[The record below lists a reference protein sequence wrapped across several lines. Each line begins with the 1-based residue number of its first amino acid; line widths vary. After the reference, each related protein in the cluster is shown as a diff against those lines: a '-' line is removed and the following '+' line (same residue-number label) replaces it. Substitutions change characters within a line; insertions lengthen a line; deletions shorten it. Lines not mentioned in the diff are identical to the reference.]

1 MRDDNIEQTDES
13 TDTGLP
19 IEDDGE
25 LTMLADDQ
33 NEVVEAYR
41 DGDRFVVAPASSGTG
56 KTTLA
61 TRAATDGVYRDLATN
76 GKPGGLLFTTFTK
89 RAARQAR
96 ERMIAELETYVA
108 ERRTAGTDQ
117 GDPLCE
123 NWNSVRT
130 WLHETADVRTLDSVF
145 IEWYEEIA
153 RMTDLP
159 MDISVGDAG
168 GHSELLDRA
177 YQTLSSERTTDPHL
191 DAALTVLERRYGT
204 TQTQTGH
211 VPWVPK
217 VSQLHQKC
225 REFGKPPG
233 WGAQKL
239 RENVQACFP
248 VGHPENAN
256 DVADAVAALSN
267 DSVAP
272 EHISDEWV
280 AYTQATYDATERLA
294 SSLATVLKAF
304 AGAYD
309 GAVRESG
316 ILTHHD
322 VTYYVMAALD
332 EELPGA
338 ETLGDAA
345 GFVALLR
352 ERYDHVIIDEMQDTS
367 YSQIRLLSWLFPKD
381 MDDVEG
387 LGIGDLKQS
396 VYGWRSADPALF
408 AEIIGVEEAPSG
420 ALLGVNDVLC
430 HELTASYRS
439 HPHIIGA
446 VNGLFPAVFSD
457 PNRGAEGRFP
467 VPYQPLY
474 DRRVPTDEDDPHIH
488 VIELPS
494 EPRRDIESAEAP
506 SRVASRLR
514 GAVDEGLLSI
524 DRNQAL
530 VGDPDTTPDLQPMTD
545 GDIALIFRAGTYMEA
560 YAQTLSEYGFKT
572 AVLSGDNLFETPEV
586 RMLRGLLEAVAD
598 FAQPTSVR
606 WLAESAFT
614 TMDSATIDV
623 LDGSGFDLDTAL
635 EAIEHDLAA
644 ATDPAVA
651 EKLEAVR
658 SQITALTAL
667 RDDLRVA
674 RHGPKEALLRRL
686 VDSSAL
692 EPLLLGTAGG
702 FGKNANVERFINIV
716 TKWESDEPLSLQAL
730 LKRVGRMADDSGEEH
745 ASVDGPEVAVTADE
759 YADDTVLILT
769 AHKAKG
775 LEFKTVVLPDL
786 HRKIQGWNFN
796 DQEFVTDREL
806 GLAVRPWA
814 DGAARPSQAPSNN
827 SFDNFWHTDSPDQW
841 EDCGQTWLTAE
852 RDPSWG
858 SNPGVRQHEHP
869 LAGVIGD
876 SVAEE
881 WRVLYV
887 AITRACD
894 HLILP
899 LHEPFTWAEPAHT
912 WGATLW
918 EALDLN
924 TDGGPVQ
931 RAPGLDVD
939 GNPVGIPVGYNT
951 LPQGDPVDVPELGY
965 ANRRLAGTYRQRA
978 GDGIETSSL
987 PPAAPEAEARTAP
1000 EKVTPS
1006 DFYELLDDSEAILQ
1020 SMSPEVSVLTGPAPV
1035 VPASYPGGLKAG
1047 TWGDVAHSA
1056 AELAIEATVDPAVLK
1071 AGCAEAREVA
1081 REAVE
1086 QELGDV
1092 YDDSILGEVTERIVD
1107 DILPALGATETYR
1120 EAIGAAHHLPELPTA
1135 GTYKNATG
1143 RVWLE
1148 GEYDLLYEDD
1158 RWVLAEFKTGT
1169 PPTTSPWTAHEKFVD
1184 YCLQLALYRWL
1195 LEAERGVLEI
1205 DRFRLVYLWPEPI
1218 EFEIQLERGG
1228 IETALDEIVEGRP
1241 VGDD

>member
-1 MRDDNIEQTDES
+1 MRDDNIAQTDES
-13 TDTGLP
+13 TDTGIP
-19 IEDDGE
+19 IVDDSR
-25 LTMLADDQ
+25 LIMLADDQ
-33 NEVVEAYR
+33 NEVVDAYR
-41 DGDRFVVAPASSGTG
+41 GGDRFVVAPASSGTG

-61 TRAATDGVYRDLATN
+61 TRAATDGIYRDLVTN

-108 ERRTAGTDQ
+108 ERRAAGTEQ

-130 WLHETADVRTLDSVF
+130 WLHEEADVRTLDSVF
-145 IEWYEEIA
+145 LEWYEEIA
-153 RMTDLP
+153 RVTDLP
-159 MDISVGDAG
+159 MDVSVGDDG
-168 GHSELLDRA
+168 GRPELLDRV
-177 YQTLSSERTTDPHL
+177 YKTLASERATDPHL
-191 DAALTVLERRYGT
+191 DTALTVLERRYGT

-217 VSQLHQKC
+217 VTQLHQKC
-225 REFGKPPG
+225 REFGKPPR

-239 RENVQACFP
+239 CENVQACFP
-248 VGHPENAN
+248 VGRPENAN
-256 DVADAVAALSN
+256 DVADTVATLSN
-267 DSVAP
+267 DRVAP
-272 EHISDEWV
+272 DHISDEWV

-304 AGAYD
+304 AVAYD
-309 GAVRESG
+309 EAIRDSG
-316 ILTHHD
+316 ILTNHD

-332 EELPGA
+332 EELPGV

-367 YSQIRLLSWLFPKD
+367 HGQIRLLSWLFSND

-408 AEIIGVEEAPSG
+408 AEIIGAEEAPSG
-420 ALLGVNDVLC
+420 ALLGINDVLC

-439 HPHIIGA
+439 HPHIIRA

-457 PNRGAEGRFP
+457 PNRGAEGRFQ
-467 VPYQPLY
+467 VPYQPLD

-488 VIELPS
+488 VIELPN
-494 EPRRDIESAEAP
+494 ERRRDIEPAEAP

-514 GAVDEGLLSI
+514 GAVDDGCLNI

-530 VGDPDTTPDLQPMTD
+530 VGDSDTSPDLQRMTD
-545 GDIALIFRAGTYMEA
+545 GDIALIFRAGVYMEA
-560 YAQTLSEYGFKT
+560 YAQALSEYGFKT

-614 TMDSATIDV
+614 TVDSATIDV
-623 LDGSGFDLDTAL
+623 LDGAGFDLDTAL
-635 EAIEHDLAA
+635 EVIEHDLAA
-644 ATDPAVA
+644 ATDPAAA

-667 RDDLRVA
+667 RDDLRVT

-702 FGKNANVERFINIV
+702 FGKNANIERFIDIV
-716 TKWESDEPLSLQAL
+716 TEWESDEPLSLRAL
-730 LKRVGRMADDSGEEH
+730 LKRVERMADDSGEEH
-745 ASVDGPEVAVTADE
+745 ASVDGPDVAVTADE
-759 YADDTVLILT
+759 YADDTVLLLT
-769 AHKAKG
+769 VHKAKG

-786 HRKIQGWNFN
+786 HRNIQGWNSN
-796 DQEFVTDREL
+796 DQEFVIDREL

-814 DGAARPSQAPSNN
+814 DGAARPPRAPPGN
-827 SFDNFWHTDSPDQW
+827 SFDNFWHTDAPEQW

-858 SNPGVRQHEHP
+858 ANPGVRQHEHS
-869 LAGVIGD
+869 LSGVIGD

-881 WRVLYV
+881 WRILYV
-887 AITRACD
+887 AMTRACD

-899 LHEPFTWAEPAHT
+899 LHEPFNWAEPAHT

-918 EALDLN
+918 EALGLD
-924 TDGGPVQ
+924 TDGDPVQ
-931 RAPGLDVD
+931 QAPGLDVD
-939 GNPVGIPVGYNT
+939 GNSVDIPVGYNT
-951 LPQGDPVDVPELGY
+951 LPQGNPVDVPELGY
-965 ANRRLAGTYRQRA
+965 ANRRLAGAYRQRA
-978 GDGIETSSL
+978 GDGIETRSL
-987 PPAAPEAEARTAP
+987 PPAAPETEARTAP

-1006 DFYELLDDSEAILQ
+1006 GFYELLDDPEAILQ
-1020 SMSPEVSVLTGPAPV
+1020 SMSPQVSVLSEPAPI

-1047 TWGDVAHSA
+1047 AWGDVVHTAT
-1056 AELAIEATVDPAVLK
+1056 ELALEATVDPAVLK
-1071 AGCAEAREVA
+1071 EGSAEAREVA
-1081 REAVE
+1081 RTAAE

-1092 YDDSILGEVTERIVD
+1092 YDDSILEEVTERIVD
-1107 DILPALGATETYR
+1107 DVLPALGATETYR
-1120 EAIGAAHHLPELPTA
+1120 EASGAAHHLPERPTA
-1135 GTYKNATG
+1135 GTYENATG
-1143 RVWLE
+1143 HVWVE
-1148 GEYDLLYEDD
+1148 GKYDLLYEDEG
-1158 RWVLAEFKTGT
+1158 WVLADFKTGN
-1169 PPTTSPWTAHEKFVD
+1169 PPTKSPWTADEKFVD

-1195 LEAERGVLEI
+1195 LEAERGGLEI

-1218 EFEIQLERGG
+1218 EFEIQLERGD
-1228 IETALDEIVEGRP
+1228 IETALDEIVDGRP